1 MTSSPRTSGVVE
13 RRTLKRLSDLERKI
27 RNRLAVARG
36 ASQSSAEEGAPGRV
50 SAALEVLT
58 AYDELGA
65 ELYRVREYLPATHH
79 ERRKLEDTA
88 SDLAFELL
96 ATSAPAISS
105 QSAYGRWLAR
115 YRAIWKR
122 ELPILIFCAI
132 FFLGSALVGFATA
145 VQSPEYVPVMVPQS
159 LMEDVMDGRAWF
171 AKIQENPMLF
181 GAMIGWNN
189 IKVAINCFL
198 GGAILGLGGLL
209 MVCFNGVHIGSIFGF
224 CAAKGFDDELSAF
237 VVSHGFLELSIIV
250 AAGAASLVYG
260 RAFFMRPYREFPRRL
275 SEGARDAGV
284 MALGII
290 PWLVLAACFEAF
302 VSPFDYLSVTA
313 KLIAGLLLGGLF
325 WGWTFW
331 TGEVRAEGEDA

>member
-1 MTSSPRTSGVVE
+1 
-13 RRTLKRLSDLERKI
+13 
-27 RNRLAVARG
+27 
-36 ASQSSAEEGAPGRV
+36 
-50 SAALEVLT
+50 
-58 AYDELGA
+58 
-65 ELYRVREYLPATHH
+65 
-79 ERRKLEDTA
+79 
-88 SDLAFELL
+88 
-96 ATSAPAISS
+96 
-105 QSAYGRWLAR
+105 
-115 YRAIWKR
+115 
-122 ELPILIFCAI
+122 
-132 FFLGSALVGFATA
+132 
-145 VQSPEYVPVMVPQS
+145 MVPQS
-159 LMEDVMDGRAWF
+159 LMEDVMDGRPWF
-171 AKIQENPMLF
+171 ARIQENPLLF

-209 MVCFNGVHIGSIFGF
+209 MVCFNGIHLGSIFGF
-224 CAAKGFDDELSAF
+224 CAAKGFDDELTAF
-237 VVSHGFLELSIIV
+237 VLSHGVLELSIIV

-302 VSPFDYLSVTA
+302 VSPFDYLSVPA

-331 TGEVRAEGEDA
+331 PERRRSEGAGV